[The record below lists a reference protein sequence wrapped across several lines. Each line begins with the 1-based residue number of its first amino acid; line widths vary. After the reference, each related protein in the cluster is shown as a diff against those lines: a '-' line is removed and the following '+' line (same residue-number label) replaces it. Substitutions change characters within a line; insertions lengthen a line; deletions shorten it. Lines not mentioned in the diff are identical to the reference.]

1 MIDALAR
8 LRREN
13 IPCLLCSYSSLDRF
27 FRVKGPGPLYVAT
40 DSSIVSLA
48 KVFDDIQFPGLPLE
62 DAAVQEEGTRLVFR
76 CMDSLARPP
85 ASPFTVLSLQYDP
98 ARDTFMDRLGVYP
111 ELRAEGLTWVPD
123 SHPSWLALCEA
134 AKLVSRY
141 HYSSGP
147 ITFGWARGARG
158 GELPPLGYQKELL
171 AFLLTSADPAKGLTL
186 LESAGFVAE
195 AWPELATM
203 SGIPHVKDYH
213 PEGNVWEHTLA
224 TFAHRKKPDLILS
237 LGLLLHDMG
246 KPDAEGTGEK
256 RFDGHSEIGA
266 RLASRFLRRIGFSEQ
281 TVRDVE
287 YLVRFHMMPAALKA
301 LPPFRTDP
309 ILSSPLFPQ
318 LLEVYRADGASSYMD
333 EKTYYEACRFYKSWL
348 RNRGNPYIQEKMKK
362 QRAARRR

>member
-1 MIDALAR
+1 
-8 LRREN
+8 
-13 IPCLLCSYSSLDRF
+13 
-27 FRVKGPGPLYVAT
+27 
-40 DSSIVSLA
+40 
-48 KVFDDIQFPGLPLE
+48 
-62 DAAVQEEGTRLVFR
+62 
-76 CMDSLARPP
+76 
-85 ASPFTVLSLQYDP
+85 
-98 ARDTFMDRLGVYP
+98 MDRLGVYP

-141 HYSSGP
+141 HYCSKGLA
-147 ITFGWARGARG
+147 FGWTTG
-158 GELPPLGYQKELL
+158 GELPPIGCQKDML
-171 AFLLTSADPAKGLTL
+171 AFLLTSADPAKGLGL

-203 SGIPHVKDYH
+203 GGIPHVKDYH

-246 KPDAEGTGEK
+246 KPDAEGAGEK

-266 RLASRFLRRIGFSEQ
+266 RLASRFLRRLGFSEQ
-281 TVRDVE
+281 TVGAVE
-287 YLVRFHMMPAALKA
+287 YLVRFHMMPAALKS
-301 LPPFRTDP
+301 LPPFRTEP

-318 LLEVYRADGASSYMD
+318 LLEVYRADCSSSYMD
-333 EKTYYEACRFYKSWL
+333 EATYYEACRFYREWL
-348 RNRGNPYIQEKMKK
+348 RDRGNPYIREKMKK

>member
-1 MIDALAR
+1 MTDALAS

-27 FRVKGPGPLYVAT
+27 FRVRGPGPVYIAT

-62 DAAVQEEGTRLVFR
+62 DAAVQEGGTRLVFR
-76 CMDSLARPP
+76 CMDSLARPS

-98 ARDTFMDRLGVYP
+98 ARDAFMDRLGVYP
-111 ELRAEGLTWVPD
+111 ELRAEGLTWVPG

-141 HYSSGP
+141 HYSCDGLA
-147 ITFGWARGARG
+147 FGWARG
-158 GELPPLGYQKELL
+158 GELPPIGYQKDLL
-171 AFLLTSADPAKGLTL
+171 AFLLTSADPAKGLAL

-246 KPDAEGTGEK
+246 KPDAEGAGER

-266 RLASRFLRRIGFSEQ
+266 RLASRFLRRLGFSEQ
-281 TVRDVE
+281 TVGAVE
-287 YLVRFHMMPAALKA
+287 YLVRFHMMPAALKS

-309 ILSSPLFPQ
+309 MLSSPLFPQ
-318 LLEVYRADGASSYMD
+318 LLEVYRADCSSSYMD
-333 EKTYYEACRFYKSWL
+333 EGTYYEACRFYRAWL
-348 RNRGNPYIQEKMKK
+348 RNRSNPYIQEKMKK

>member
-1 MIDALAR
+1 MTDALAR

-27 FRVKGPGPLYVAT
+27 FRVRGPGPVFVAT

-48 KVFDDIQFPGLPLE
+48 KLFDDIQFPGLPLE
-62 DAAVQEEGTRLVFR
+62 DAAVLDGGTRLVFR
-76 CMDSLARPP
+76 CMDSLARPS

-111 ELRAEGLTWVPD
+111 ELRADGLTWVPD
-123 SHPSWLALCEA
+123 AHPSWFALCEA

-141 HYSSGP
+141 HYSSDGLA
-147 ITFGWARGARG
+147 FGWVRG
-158 GELPPLGYQKELL
+158 GGLPPVSYQKDLL
-171 AFLLTSADPAKGLTL
+171 AFLLTSADPAKGLAL

-246 KPDAEGTGEK
+246 KPDAEGAGER

-266 RLASRFLRRIGFSEQ
+266 RLASRFLRRLSFSEQ
-281 TVRDVE
+281 TVADVE
-287 YLVRFHMMPAALKA
+287 YLVRFHMMPVALKS

-309 ILSSPLFPQ
+309 MLSSPLFPQ
-318 LLEVYRADGASSYMD
+318 LLEVYRADCSSSYMD
-333 EKTYYEACRFYKSWL
+333 EETYYEACRFYRAWL
-348 RNRGNPYIQEKMKK
+348 RNRRNPYIQEKMKR